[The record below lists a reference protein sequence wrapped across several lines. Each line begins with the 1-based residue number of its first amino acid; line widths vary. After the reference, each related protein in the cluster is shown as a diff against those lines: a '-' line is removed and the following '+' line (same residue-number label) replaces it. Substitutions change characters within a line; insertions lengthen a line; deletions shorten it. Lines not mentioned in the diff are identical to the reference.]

1 MPRYY
6 VAICIVGSLP
16 NCVQLAQ
23 LEEEQIDRALVLKN
37 QRKICATISSKQEIA
52 IGMPQQINSEET
64 NSLVIQFVA
73 FNSKAHT
80 SYEYFNTTN
89 FYVQHP
95 RKNICLCISVCE
107 TSIGL
112 LIDDP
117 LGLLNK
123 ETQQSPFLGRL

>member
-37 QRKICATISSKQEIA
+37 QRKIYATISSKQEIT
-52 IGMPQQINSEET
+52 IGMSQQINSEET

-73 FNSKAHT
+73 
-80 SYEYFNTTN
+80 
-89 FYVQHP
+89 
-95 RKNICLCISVCE
+95 
-107 TSIGL
+107 L
-112 LIDDP
+112 L
-117 LGLLNK
+117 K
-123 ETQQSPFLGRL
+123 SPHKL